1 MYQSEIRDSE
11 VRDLLEKVR
20 KHNYLEYLLSLRLDR
35 IRQFEGATV
44 TFDFPVTAIV
54 GPNGSG
60 KSTIL
65 GAAGCLYK
73 TVDPRRVFRKSRIGD
88 EAMDR
93 WAIEYEFISRKLQPK
108 GTLRDTITFERNH
121 WRRSL
126 KYDRA
131 VQMIGITRTVPPGD
145 NPLFH
150 LRNKLS
156 IHGKLKHSHKSIEQV
171 PVENIDHIKQEA
183 ETVLSRSFKN
193 FQLFEVR
200 YTFIRRSGGR
210 HKIVDL
216 REILDDGRVQT
227 IWKTEQRPIVEK
239 RVTASTRIY
248 VGSTGDVTY
257 SEFSFGSGEAS
268 VIHVISDIEA
278 LPDGSL
284 VLLEEIEN
292 GLHPLAVCRLVDY
305 LIAVSAR
312 KRLQILFTTHS
323 DHALMP
329 LPSEAIWATV
339 DGRVEQGK
347 LSIPT
352 LRAVSGRID
361 RRLAIFVE
369 DVFAETW
376 LRAII
381 RERLGD
387 AAPEIGVYPL
397 HGDGNAVRIHRAHT
411 ENPAIPFK
419 SLCFIDGDSNQFESK
434 EQEIFRLP
442 GGRPESTVFNDVAAH
457 LEENIAILTVAS
469 HRPADK
475 QAEVADA
482 VRDVS
487 RTNRDPH
494 LLFSQ
499 LGIRLGFVA
508 EATVAGAFL
517 AVWIAQNPDKVD
529 QIAEL
534 IREALGRK
542 SNASVA
548 VESG

>member
-1 MYQSEIRDSE
+1 M
-11 VRDLLEKVR
+11 
-20 KHNYLEYLLSLRLDR
+20 
-35 IRQFEGATV
+35 
-44 TFDFPVTAIV
+44 P
-54 GPNGSG
+54 
-60 KSTIL
+60 
-65 GAAGCLYK
+65 
-73 TVDPRRVFRKSRIGD
+73 
-88 EAMDR
+88 
-93 WAIEYEFISRKLQPK
+93 KLAK
-108 GTLRDTITFERNH
+108 
-121 WRRSL
+121 
-126 KYDRA
+126 
-131 VQMIGITRTVPPGD
+131 
-145 NPLFH
+145 LF
-150 LRNKLS
+150 N
-156 IHGKLKHSHKSIEQV
+156 
-171 PVENIDHIKQEA
+171 
-183 ETVLSRSFKN
+183 
-193 FQLFEVR
+193 
-200 YTFIRRSGGR
+200 
-210 HKIVDL
+210 
-216 REILDDGRVQT
+216 
-227 IWKTEQRPIVEK
+227 

-442 GGRPESTVFNDVAAH
+442 GGRPESTVFNEVAAH
-457 LEENIAILTVAS
+457 LEENITILTVAS
-469 HRPADK
+469 HRPPDK

>member
-11 VRDLLEKVR
+11 IRDLLEKVR
-20 KHNYLEYLLSLRLDR
+20 KQNYSEYLLSLRLDR
-35 IRQFEGATV
+35 IRQFQGATV
-44 TFDFPVTAIV
+44 TLDFPVTAVI

-73 TVDPRRVFRKSRIGD
+73 SVDPRRVFRKSRIGD
-88 EAMDR
+88 EAMDK
-93 WAIEYEFISRKLQPK
+93 WAIEYEFVSKALQPK
-108 GTLRDTITFERNH
+108 GTRRETITFEQNH
-121 WRRSL
+121 WKRSL

-156 IHGKLKHSHKSIEQV
+156 IHGKLKHSHKSIERV
-171 PVENIDHIKQEA
+171 PIENIDHIKRES
-183 ETVLSRSFKN
+183 EKVLGRSFQN

-200 YTFIRRSGGR
+200 YTSTRRSGGR
-210 HKIVDL
+210 HKIVDS
-216 REILDDGRVQT
+216 REVLADGRVQT
-227 IWKTEQRPIVEK
+227 TWITEQRPIIEK
-239 RVTASTRIY
+239 KVTASTRIY

-278 LPDGSL
+278 VPDSSL

-305 LIAVSAR
+305 LIAVAAR

-347 LSIPT
+347 LSIGT

-369 DVFAETW
+369 DAFAETW
-376 LRAII
+376 LRSII

-387 AAPEIGVYPL
+387 AAHEIGVYPL
-397 HGDGNAVRIHRAHT
+397 HGDGNAVRIHLAHI
-411 ENPAIPFK
+411 ENPSVPFA
-419 SLCFIDGDSNQFESK
+419 SLCFIDGDSSQAESHK
-434 EQEIFRLP
+434 HGIYRLP
-442 GGRPESTVFNDVAAH
+442 GGSPESTVFNEVIAH
-457 LEENIAILTVAS
+457 LGENVAVLTVACQ
-469 HRPADK
+469 RPVEK
-475 QAEVADA
+475 QAEVTDA
-482 VRDVS
+482 VQEVS

-499 LGIRLGFVA
+499 LGIRLGFVPQ
-508 EATVAGAFL
+508 ATVEGAFL
-517 AVWIAQNPDKVD
+517 AVWIAENSKKVD
-529 QIAEL
+529 QIAEQ
-534 IREALGRK
+534 ICEALGLK
-542 SNASVA
+542 STNR
-548 VESG
+548 VE